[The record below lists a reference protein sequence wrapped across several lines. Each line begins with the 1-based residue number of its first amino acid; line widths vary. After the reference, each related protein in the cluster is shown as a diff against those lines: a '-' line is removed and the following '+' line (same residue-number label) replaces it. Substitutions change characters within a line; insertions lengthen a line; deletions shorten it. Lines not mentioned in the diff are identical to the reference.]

1 MRIKFVPT
9 LDFTVV
15 PQIGNTEVHPLNG
28 DTLDVLNNTT
38 LGISAEYGDFT
49 FGVAAKYGFGTDDRS
64 NAGVKINVTYAF

>member
-1 MRIKFVPT
+1 MTKISEKAVQTF
-9 LDFTVV
+9 D
-15 PQIGNTEVHPLNG
+15 G
-28 DTLDVLNNTT
+28 DTLDVLNNTYNTT